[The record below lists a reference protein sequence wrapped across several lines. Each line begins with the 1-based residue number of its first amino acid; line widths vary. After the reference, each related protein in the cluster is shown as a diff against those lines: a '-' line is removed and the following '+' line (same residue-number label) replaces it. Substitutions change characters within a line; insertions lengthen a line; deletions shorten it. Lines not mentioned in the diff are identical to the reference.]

1 MKKVLIIE
9 DDALVAQ
16 IYRSSL
22 EKRGYATETCQD
34 GQSGLSHVQEHKP
47 DAILLDLMLPKLNGI
62 DVLVQMRAQKNL
74 ASLPVIVLTNAYIP
88 DMIQEAF
95 AAGASQVFNKA
106 NITPQHI
113 LDALDHL
120 LHGGKVVSSAAPL
133 DVIAR
138 PLIPR
143 EHPGSPPPPGNYGY
157 NDNYTSSTTSAAKV
171 DDSVFETEVRQAF
184 LKANAGTPAV
194 LRKLVQSIVK
204 AADEKA
210 REPLLVELYRK
221 IHALTGS
228 GGVSGFGDIAQ
239 MASVLEVLLKEFI
252 EQPKTVNDST
262 LRTVTFSVDFIG
274 ELFKSSQGV
283 GELPSFSVLIVDD
296 ESLSRRAVAYALKK
310 AHLTFESIDV
320 DDPAVALRLC
330 GGKIFDLIFLDVQ
343 MPKIDGFELCSKIR
357 ALPANKSTPIIF
369 VTGLFDF
376 KSRAKSTLSGGSD
389 LIAKPFL
396 FVELA
401 LKVMMLLHRNRLCPK
416 RKAA

>member
-9 DDALVAQ
+9 DDAMVAQ

-34 GQSGLSHVQEHKP
+34 GQSGLTRVQEHKP

-62 DVLVQMRAQKNL
+62 DVLEQMRAQKNL

-88 DMIQEAF
+88 DMIREAF
-95 AAGASQVFNKA
+95 AAGASLVFNKA

-120 LHGGKVVSSAAPL
+120 LQGGKVVISAAPL
-133 DVIAR
+133 DVI
-138 PLIPR
+138 PPPPIPR

-157 NDNYTSSTTSAAKV
+157 NDNYTSSPPAAKV
-171 DDSVFETEVRQAF
+171 DDSVFGTEVRQDF

-204 AADEKA
+204 AGHEKA

-252 EQPKTVNDST
+252 EQPRTVNGST
-262 LRTVTFSVDFIG
+262 LCTVTFSVDFIG
-274 ELFKSSQGV
+274 ELFKISQGV

-330 GGKIFDLIFLDVQ
+330 GEKIFDLIFLDVQ

-369 VTGLFDF
+369 VTGLSDF

-401 LKVMMLLHRNRLCPK
+401 LKVMMLLHRKQLCPK